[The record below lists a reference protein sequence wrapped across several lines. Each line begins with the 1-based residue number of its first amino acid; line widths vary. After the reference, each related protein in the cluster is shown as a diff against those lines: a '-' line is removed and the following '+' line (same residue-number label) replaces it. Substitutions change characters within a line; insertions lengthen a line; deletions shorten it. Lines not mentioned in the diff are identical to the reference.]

1 MFLQQFVTVLAIKGH
16 WGLFLC
22 SLPCMVPVT
31 AKPHGDPGLAVS
43 TADTLSNY
51 KPPGGVG
58 HFSLFTGRDRERLEI
73 HLRSQRVGQA
83 GCVKSDVRT
92 LGACVS
98 VTLRHHH
105 VSSAHCV
112 CGADFWGL
120 GMIVGV

>member
-1 MFLQQFVTVLAIKGH
+1 
-16 WGLFLC
+16 
-22 SLPCMVPVT
+22 MVPVT

-51 KPPGGVG
+51 KPPGGWVIVP
-58 HFSLFTGRDRERLEI
+58 FSPGQDRDRERLEI

-83 GCVKSDVRT
+83 GCVMSDVRT

-120 GMIVGV
+120 GKIVGV